1 MGVKSKCHCRQH
13 PSKNFEKM
21 GLLKVLET
29 WLSQD
34 STKVKKSPQLQA
46 FDALTSEE
54 KVKAFDEMTPE
65 DKLEVLNE
73 QIRISERCA
82 KVNFD
87 YFSRE
92 EEKAVRLLKESIIQS
107 IHINHINLES
117 M

>member
-1 MGVKSKCHCRQH
+1 MGSSIKVSLTTTSIQKLR
-13 PSKNFEKM
+13 KM
-21 GLLKVLET
+21 GLLNIFET

-54 KVKAFDEMTPE
+54 KVKAFDAMTPE
-65 DKLEVLNE
+65 DKLEVLDE
-73 QIRISERCA
+73 QLLISERCA

-87 YFSRE
+87 YFTRE
-92 EEKAVRLLKESIIQS
+92 EEKAVRSLKESIIQS
-107 IHINHINLES
+107 MHINHINLES